1 MSNPALNRLLR
12 SGGLSDF
19 HVGREAPAARLGDP
33 HVLFAGERFHATF
46 SAKTEEKG
54 YNKAHD
60 FSDKKN
66 REDPKKRKKDDGSSD
81 GSSGTERALDVEE
94 HSSEL
99 SFADGKVHFIEI
111 SK

>member
-1 MSNPALNRLLR
+1 METYPWGSEPTRI
-12 SGGLSDF
+12 
-19 HVGREAPAARLGDP
+19 VG
-33 HVLFAGERFHATF
+33 AGEMWERDARGGV
-46 SAKTEEKG
+46 ARR
-54 YNKAHD
+54 Y
-60 FSDKKN
+60 
-66 REDPKKRKKDDGSSD
+66 DGSSD